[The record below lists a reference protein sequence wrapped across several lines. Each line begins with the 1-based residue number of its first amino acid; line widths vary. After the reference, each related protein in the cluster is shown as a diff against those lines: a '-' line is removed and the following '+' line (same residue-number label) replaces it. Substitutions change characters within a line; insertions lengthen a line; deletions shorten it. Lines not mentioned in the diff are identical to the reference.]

1 MKGDNDM
8 YDISISGVTFS
19 YGGDTVIRDLSMT
32 VDAGEFIA
40 VVGPNGAGKSTL
52 LKLIAGL
59 LRPDSGR
66 ITVAGRT
73 ADEARTAG
81 DIGYIPQNY
90 ARNIAG
96 FPATVAEIVAL
107 GLVSGRKKNLSPEAS
122 RHIVAHMMEMVDI
135 QELRD
140 RRVEEL
146 SGGQQQRVM
155 VALSLAGNPRLLLL
169 DEPTSGVDYDTST
182 KIYGLLGQLNQNLGI
197 TVVTVS
203 HDIDKVTRWA
213 SRVACINKGLCFL
226 GDCAEFRRVHAREPH
241 LLYYSG

>member
-1 MKGDNDM
+1 M
-8 YDISISGVTFS
+8 YDISISDLTYS
-19 YGGDTVIRDLSMT
+19 YGDRVVLRNVSMT
-32 VDAGEFIA
+32 VAAGEFVA

-52 LKLIAGL
+52 LKLVAGI

-66 ITVAGRT
+66 VMVAGRT
-73 ADEARTAG
+73 ADEARDAG

-90 ARNIAG
+90 TRSTAD

-107 GLVSGRKKNLSPEAS
+107 GLVSGRKKNLSKEAV
-122 RHIVAHMMEMVDI
+122 RHIVAHMLEMMDI
-135 QELRD
+135 AELRD
-140 RRVEEL
+140 RRVGEL

-155 VALSLAGNPRLLLL
+155 VARALAANPRLLLL
-169 DEPTSGVDYDTST
+169 DEPTSGVDFDTST
-182 KIYGLLGQLNQNLGI
+182 KIYSLLGQLNQSLGI

-213 SRVACINKGLCFL
+213 GRVACINQGLCFY
-226 GDCAEFRRVHAREPH
+226 GDCAEFRRVHAQEPH

>member
-1 MKGDNDM
+1 M
-8 YDISISGVTFS
+8 YDINISDVTFS
-19 YGGDTVIRDLSMT
+19 YGGDAVLHDLSMT
-32 VDAGEFIA
+32 VAAGEFVA

-52 LKLIAGL
+52 LKLVAGL
-59 LRPDSGR
+59 LRPDRGR
-66 ITVAGRT
+66 VTIAGRT
-73 ADEARTAG
+73 ADEARAAG

-90 ARNIAG
+90 ARNVAG

-107 GLVSGRKKNLSPEAS
+107 GLVSGRKKNLSADAA
-122 RHIVAHMMEMVDI
+122 RHIVDHMMAMVDI
-135 QELRD
+135 QDLRD

-155 VALSLAGNPRLLLL
+155 VALALAGNPRLLLL
-169 DEPTSGVDYDTST
+169 DEPTSGVDFDTST
-182 KIYGLLGQLNQNLGI
+182 KIYGLLGQLNRNLGI

-213 SRVACINKGLCFL
+213 NRVACINKGLCFY
-226 GDCAEFRRVHAREPH
+226 GDCAEFRRVHAQEPH